1 MILAFSVHSLTQ
13 YQEYQ
18 KNPASLGARGYT
30 PLAEWKFRE
39 FNELPHLFEHRLNMS
54 HPFATRYLDQ
64 FPKRK
69 TVELAKFV
77 SFIAGALVA
86 VLAVSTIVDPE
97 LFLGFEIT
105 KDRTVLFYLGVLG
118 AVWGAAHGTVPP
130 ENEIFMP
137 EYALRNVIQYTRYQP
152 SEWKDRLHTDDVKR
166 EFAELYQIK
175 LVNFLR
181 EVLSILLTP
190 LLCWVALSRSSDR
203 IIDFFREFTI
213 HVDGLGYV
221 CSFGVFD
228 FQKGPEHAPPATVV
242 GGGGGGSLDD
252 FYLSKH
258 GKMAMSYF
266 GFLDNYATN
275 PKTGIP
281 GHVPPGMSPQ
291 DGRAPFNPPPAFPGL
306 MSPTLNANLGALRP
320 GRPPP
325 LPKSRHGT
333 GGGIVPNRTPYN
345 QPSPMPSMMLD
356 RSHMP
361 SAGGFGGG
369 AKSLYANPGRSRYQA
384 RNIIEFPEE
393 SEADIKGKR
402 KDVLSMPREES
413 GLDHEVWE
421 TSPTRS
427 VDGDHGNRDYGQQGL
442 GGGVL
447 GLLYQFQKQTDG
459 RPGVNL

>member
-1 MILAFSVHSLTQ
+1 
-13 YQEYQ
+13 
-18 KNPASLGARGYT
+18 
-30 PLAEWKFRE
+30 
-39 FNELPHLFEHRLNMS
+39 MS

-77 SFIAGALVA
+77 SFIAGALIA

-166 EFAELYQIK
+166 EFAELYQVK
-175 LVNFLR
+175 LVNFVH

-190 LLCWVALSRSSDR
+190 LICWFALSKSSDR

-228 FQKGPEHAPPATVV
+228 FQKGPEHAPPAHVA
-242 GGGGGGSLDD
+242 GQGEGALDD
-252 FYLSKH
+252 YYLSKH

-291 DGRAPFNPPPAFPGL
+291 DTKAPFNPPPAFPGL
-306 MSPTLNANLGALRP
+306 MSPTLNANLG
-320 GRPPP
+320 G
-325 LPKSRHGT
+325 SRAT
-333 GGGIVPNRTPYN
+333 G
-345 QPSPMPSMMLD
+345 
-356 RSHMP
+356 
-361 SAGGFGGG
+361 
-369 AKSLYANPGRSRYQA
+369 
-384 RNIIEFPEE
+384 
-393 SEADIKGKR
+393 
-402 KDVLSMPREES
+402 
-413 GLDHEVWE
+413 
-421 TSPTRS
+421 
-427 VDGDHGNRDYGQQGL
+427 
-442 GGGVL
+442 
-447 GLLYQFQKQTDG
+447 
-459 RPGVNL
+459 